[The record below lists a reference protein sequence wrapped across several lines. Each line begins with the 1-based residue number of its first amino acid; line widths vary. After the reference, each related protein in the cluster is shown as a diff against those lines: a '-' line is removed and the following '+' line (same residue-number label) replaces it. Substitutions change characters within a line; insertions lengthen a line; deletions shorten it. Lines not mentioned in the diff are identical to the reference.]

1 MAVASSDT
9 SVERFGGFP
18 DAAIQFFFELQ
29 AEQSRA
35 WFAAHRDDYV
45 RLCRRPLELLMAGLH
60 ERLLDVYP
68 GLSEVEP
75 HIFRIQ
81 RDTRFARDKTPYKT
95 NVAAALPVRAAAPGA
110 SPDATP
116 SLYVSFGLD
125 GELVGVGCWH
135 LPPELLAAYRAAVD
149 EPRSGPRLQRLVDQ
163 LRGQGWTLESMET
176 LKRVPPPYPQ
186 DHARGELLKRKGLAA
201 TIRPAEGISAEA
213 SFEEWTADRLREAA
227 PLVKWLEAAL
237 GRAVR

>member
-9 SVERFGGFP
+9 SAERFSGFP
-18 DAAIQFFFELQ
+18 DAAIQFFLELQ

-45 RLCRRPLELLMAGLH
+45 RLCRRPLELLMAELH
-60 ERLLDVYP
+60 ERLVDVYP
-68 GLSEVEP
+68 GLVEVEP

-95 NVAAALPVRAAAPGA
+95 NIAAALPVRADAPGTV
-110 SPDATP
+110 PDAIP

-135 LPPELLAAYRAAVD
+135 MPPELLGAYRAAVD
-149 EPRSGPRLQRLVDQ
+149 EPRSGARLQRLVKE
-163 LRGQGWTLESMET
+163 LLAQGWTLESMET
-176 LKRVPPPYPQ
+176 LKRVPAPFPQ
-186 DHARGELLKRKGLAA
+186 DHARGELLKRKGLAVVN
-201 TIRPAEGISAEA
+201 RPAEGISAEA
-213 SFEEWTADRLREAA
+213 SFVDWTADRLREAA